1 METLN
6 PVNDSDTGV
15 TEAEVKDGRGKKK
28 TERKRKRTH
37 LGPRIKVFHKQCK
50 LNFSLIAFNVI
61 PHVLLLGAENSD

>member
-1 METLN
+1 M
-6 PVNDSDTGV
+6 
-15 TEAEVKDGRGKKK
+15 KDGRGKKK

-37 LGPRIKVFHKQCK
+37 LGPRIKVFHKQYK